1 MNKHFITQKIK
12 QKAFELGFSF
22 VGISKA
28 EFLEKEARNLEKW
41 LNNNHHGKM
50 AYMENYFDKRTD
62 PRLLVDDAKS
72 VITVLCNY
80 YSKKKQEDR
89 KAPKISK
96 YAFGKDYHLVIR
108 EKLNQLHAFIN
119 EEVGEVNARG
129 FVDSAP
135 VMDKAWAERS
145 GLGWIGKNANL
156 INKESGSYFFIG
168 ELIIDLELE
177 TDGPIEDYCGTCT
190 RCIDACPTDA
200 IIQPYVVDGSKCISY
215 LTIEL
220 KDEILPKEFSGKMQN
235 WMFGCDVCQQ
245 VCPWNK
251 FSLQHNEPSFEPNLK
266 LLKLTKK
273 QWNELSKETFNELF
287 KKSAV
292 KRTKFDGLKR
302 NIKFLNI

>member
-80 YSKKKQEDR
+80 YTKKKQEDR

-119 EEVGEVNARG
+119 DEVGEVNARG

-190 RCIDACPTDA
+190 RCIDACHTDA

>member
-80 YSKKKQEDR
+80 YTKKKQEDR

-190 RCIDACPTDA
+190 RCID
-200 IIQPYVVDGSKCISY
+200 
-215 LTIEL
+215 
-220 KDEILPKEFSGKMQN
+220 
-235 WMFGCDVCQQ
+235 
-245 VCPWNK
+245 
-251 FSLQHNEPSFEPNLK
+251 
-266 LLKLTKK
+266 
-273 QWNELSKETFNELF
+273 
-287 KKSAV
+287 
-292 KRTKFDGLKR
+292 
-302 NIKFLNI
+302 